1 MIWIADSRYV
11 KQGTDRP
18 AAPDLSSARLV
29 PREQAVWKKH
39 SCQEPPACSGLQCDT
54 CHLKVDCSLVQKSRV
69 EEEARVWSRHK
80 LLREHGLHK
89 LIRGTNFS
97 EEVTAQTP
105 QRTRAAQT
113 HQRHKLLRG
122 GHGTNSSENTGCTN
136 SSEAQTSQRR
146 SRHKLLR
153 EHGLHKLIRGTN
165 FSEEVTAQ
173 TPQRTRAALVTRMT
187 MGKRRLT
194 ALKNCDLGG
203 GWVHCPAS
211 VQLCQEYGSLFVRF
225 FLT

>member
-1 MIWIADSRYV
+1 MSNREQTPAGHGELVIWIADSRYV

-105 QRTRAAQT
+105 QRTRAA
-113 HQRHKLLRG
+113 
-122 GHGTNSSENTGCTN
+122 
-136 SSEAQTSQRR
+136 
-146 SRHKLLR
+146 
-153 EHGLHKLIRGTN
+153 
-165 FSEEVTAQ
+165 
-173 TPQRTRAALVTRMT
+173 LVTRMT